1 MSLKQCLLFD
11 MLHNKEAFD
20 LSRSD
25 AGIQDRVRAD
35 VKITF
40 SGKTTWND
48 TLILQD
54 SFERNRFL
62 EIYASI
68 TNCSADDGC
77 K

>member
-11 MLHNKEAFD
+11 MLHNGVVFD
-20 LSRSD
+20 LFRND
-25 AGIQDRVRAD
+25 AGLQGKVRAD
-35 VKITF
+35 VRITF

-54 SFERNRFL
+54 SLERNRFL
-62 EIYASI
+62 ESYASI

>member
-1 MSLKQCLLFD
+1 MSLKQCLMFD
-11 MLHNKEAFD
+11 MLHNRVVFN

-25 AGIQDRVRAD
+25 AGLQGKVRAD

-54 SFERNRFL
+54 SLERNRFL
-62 EIYASI
+62 ESYASI

>member
-1 MSLKQCLLFD
+1 MSLKQCLMFD
-11 MLHNKEAFD
+11 MLHNRVVFN

-25 AGIQDRVRAD
+25 AGLQGKVRAD

-54 SFERNRFL
+54 SLERSRFL
-62 EIYASI
+62 ESYASI

>member
-1 MSLKQCLLFD
+1 MSLKQCLMFD
-11 MLHNKEAFD
+11 MLHNRVVFD

-25 AGIQDRVRAD
+25 ADLQGKVRVD
-35 VKITF
+35 VRLTF

-54 SFERNRFL
+54 NLERNRFL
-62 EIYASI
+62 ESYASI

>member
-1 MSLKQCLLFD
+1 MSLKQCLMFD
-11 MLHNKEAFD
+11 MLHNRVVFN

-25 AGIQDRVRAD
+25 AGLQGKVRAD

-54 SFERNRFL
+54 SLERNRFL
-62 EIYASI
+62 ESYASI
-68 TNCSADDGC
+68 TNCSVDDGC

>member
-1 MSLKQCLLFD
+1 MSLKQCLMFD
-11 MLHNKEAFD
+11 MLHNLVVFD
-20 LSRSD
+20 LFRND
-25 AGIQDRVRAD
+25 AGIQDRVLAD
-35 VKITF
+35 VRITF

-54 SFERNRFL
+54 SLERNRFL
-62 EIYASI
+62 ESYASI

>member
-1 MSLKQCLLFD
+1 MSLKQCLMFD
-11 MLHNKEAFD
+11 MLHNRVVFD

-25 AGIQDRVRAD
+25 ADLQGKVRVD
-35 VKITF
+35 VRITF

-54 SFERNRFL
+54 NLERNRFL
-62 EIYASI
+62 ESYASI